1 MIGFF
6 LKNYNNISS
15 KENRETFWQIEEDI
29 MLYLARMT
37 TIAI

>member
-15 KENRETFWQIEEDI
+15 KENRETFCQIEEDI

>member
-1 MIGFF
+1 MIDFF

-15 KENRETFWQIEEDI
+15 KENRETFCQIEEDI